1 MNDLLTG
8 TASRRGM
15 LRAGGIAAAAIFVP
29 GCMRQ
34 PLQSVSS
41 LGTKPAPRVAPVA
54 QPAVVAAAAPAMPR
68 IPGVSQALVERA
80 MAARDA
86 NAGQLRQR
94 DRIAIID
101 FTPASYRSRLAL
113 IDVANGRVD
122 KLLVAHGIG
131 SDPGHTAFLQRF
143 SNDDGSEA
151 TCEGAFVAD
160 NYYVGQHGRSQRLIG
175 LDPTNSNALAR
186 AIVIHAAWYANKD
199 MLTTHGKLG
208 RSQGCFAVG
217 ETELQRVFDHLG
229 EGALVYAAK
238 G

>member
-1 MNDLLTG
+1 
-8 TASRRGM
+8 M
-15 LRAGGIAAAAIFVP
+15 LRAGGIAAAALFVP

-41 LGTKPAPRVAPVA
+41 LGAKPVPQPAPVPQPTPV
-54 QPAVVAAAAPAMPR
+54 AAAPAPLPR
-68 IPGVSQALVERA
+68 VPGVAQALVERA
-80 MAARDA
+80 VAARDA

-113 IDVANGRVD
+113 VDLANGRVD

-131 SDPGHTAFLQRF
+131 SDPGHTSFLQRF

-151 TCEGAFVAD
+151 TCEGAFIASD
-160 NYYVGQHGRSQRLIG
+160 YYVGQHGRSQRLVG

-217 ETELQRVFDHLG
+217 EAELQRVFDHLG

-238 G
+238 S

>member
-1 MNDLLTG
+1 MNDLLTAA
-8 TASRRGM
+8 ASRRGL
-15 LRAGGIAAAAIFVP
+15 LRAGGITAAALLVP
-29 GCMRQ
+29 GCMRE
-34 PLQSVSS
+34 PMGSVGSA
-41 LGTKPAPRVAPVA
+41 GTAPVA
-54 QPAVVAAAAPAMPR
+54 RPQPAAPVAAQAAPPPR
-68 IPGVSQALVERA
+68 IAGVSQSLVERA

-86 NAGQLRQR
+86 HAGALRQR

-113 IDVANGRVD
+113 VDVANGRVD

-151 TCEGAFVAD
+151 TCEGAFVASD
-160 NYYVGQHGRSQRLIG
+160 YYVGQHDRSQRLVG
-175 LDPTNSNALAR
+175 LDPSNSNALSR

-199 MLTTHGKLG
+199 MLVKHGKLG

-217 ETELQRVFDHLG
+217 ETELDRVFAHLG

>member
-1 MNDLLTG
+1 MNELLTG

-15 LRAGGIAAAAIFVP
+15 LRAGGIAAAALIVP

-34 PLQSVSS
+34 PLQSVGSQPAP
-41 LGTKPAPRVAPVA
+41 KPASKPTA
-54 QPAVVAAAAPAMPR
+54 VAATPAPPPTIA
-68 IPGVSQALVERA
+68 GVATSLVERA
-80 MAARDA
+80 RAARDTH
-86 NAGQLRQR
+86 AGQLRQR
-94 DRIAIID
+94 DRVAIID

-113 IDVANGRVD
+113 VDLANGRVD

-160 NYYVGQHGRSQRLIG
+160 NYYVGQHGRSQRLVG
-175 LDPTNSNALAR
+175 LDPTNSNALSR

-199 MLTTHGKLG
+199 MLISHGKLG

-217 ETELQRVFDHLG
+217 ENELQRVFDHLG